1 MNLSGCV
8 RVDDMAINVLSEKN
22 SFPLI
27 THIDLTG
34 CDLLTSEA
42 VLTLL
47 HLKPW
52 LEKLLLGRVTQ
63 MSALV
68 VSALRLSCPG
78 SPQQPA

>member
-1 MNLSGCV
+1 VRLTSLAIKGLSKCPKIRDINLSGCI
-8 RVDDMAINVLSEKN
+8 RVDDMAVNLLSEKN
-22 SFPLI
+22 CFPLI

-52 LEKLLLGRVTQ
+52 IEKLLLGKVTQ
-63 MSALV
+63 V
-68 VSALRLSCPG
+68 C
-78 SPQQPA
+78 